1 MRTQFTLAVLLVGAL
16 AGCQKKPGA
25 EPPTQPSTNAEA
37 PSLPA
42 ARSASRSG
50 PPPGAK
56 PLPPPPAVVAAR
68 ADNYVRQNV
77 EGQVDGFLTEQLRTF
92 IQQKQRFPESF
103 VEFAA
108 ARLDSVPRPPEG
120 KRWVIDAATVQVK
133 SVTAQ

>member
-1 MRTQFTLAVLLVGAL
+1 
-16 AGCQKKPGA
+16 
-25 EPPTQPSTNAEA
+25 
-37 PSLPA
+37 
-42 ARSASRSG
+42 
-50 PPPGAK
+50 
-56 PLPPPPAVVAAR
+56 LPPPPAVVAAR

-133 SVTAQ
+133 SVKAQ